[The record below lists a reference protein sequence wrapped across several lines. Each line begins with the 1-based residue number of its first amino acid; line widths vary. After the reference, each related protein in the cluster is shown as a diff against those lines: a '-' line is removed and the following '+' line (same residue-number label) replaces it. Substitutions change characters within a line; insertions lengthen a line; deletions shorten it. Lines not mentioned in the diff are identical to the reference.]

1 MKNFRIFVL
10 FLSIMCSFTIQAQ
23 VRLKELPPI
32 NSNEVEN
39 LLFGKSNLRK
49 VINLEKGWKVFPLDN
64 NEDAVNVNVPNN
76 FEGETTLV
84 YERVIN
90 FSTDEYNNFKL
101 RLHFLG
107 VNYYSEIL
115 INNFIILK
123 NSTDIPF
130 SIELP
135 KDLIKPNF
143 NNILTVKVT
152 HKLDSENTIPFKQ
165 RFLGPKNLGG
175 LIRNVLLE
183 FLPNRNVDL
192 TSYNYSFES
201 GSKVK
206 LNCTLKIDLNKPGKD
221 TTVQSNDYK
230 VIIALRN
237 KNNTIPDLR
246 AEHSVAFK
254 KSAYSSNF
262 SVELNN
268 PELWRPENPLFYF
281 ITVQLYNGSQLIDES
296 EKTVSFYNLSVS
308 DKKIVLNGSDYLL
321 NGTTYYISNS
331 YYGNIIS
338 LAKLKEE
345 LTAIKNI
352 GFNSIRFAKALPN
365 PLALRICEE
374 IGLFAFVELPV
385 NSLPGEY
392 LHNNA
397 FLGQAK
403 NYLNLYLEKYSLYSS
418 ICAFGAGS
426 SYLSD
431 SERNKKTIEIFS
443 DIIKSKFNKITFASF
458 VGFPTEK
465 IEGLDL
471 YGIELY
477 GKPIRSL
484 KDKFQNSFDKLGKS
498 RIFISEA
505 TYPVYNG
512 VSSGYVNEF
521 SSEGQAQ
528 YFSNLIDFTADNGIS
543 GYFINSVSDYA
554 GDFNSLFTSYNP
566 AKDYNIGILGKDKNE
581 FAIPYK
587 VVFSKLHDGEKV
599 TIPIGR
605 KKDDSKIFFILIAL
619 GLSVLM
625 AVLINTKRKFRE
637 DCSRALIR
645 PYNFFA
651 DIRDHRILSGVHAS
665 ILMMILLG
673 ALSLLLVIVLYYL
686 KSNILFEKIILSF
699 GSRRIASVISYLAWN
714 PLQAFV
720 ILFILLIIKSGVM
733 ALLIKTASFFIK
745 TKVSFQN
752 IMFMIIWAMLP
763 IVLLIPL
770 ELVLY
775 KVLTM
780 NIGNLYIYLFII
792 VYMLWI
798 LQRIMKGIYVIF
810 DVRPLPVYFYS
821 LLFIFLIAGCIIIY
835 YQFSNS
841 AIYFIIN
848 AFRQSALM

>member
-10 FLSIMCSFTIQAQ
+10 FLSLMCSFTIFSQ
-23 VRLKELPPI
+23 VKLKELPPS

-39 LLFGKSNLRK
+39 LLFGKSSLRK
-49 VINLEKGWKVFPLDN
+49 VINLGKGWKVFPLDN

-84 YERVIN
+84 YEKVIN
-90 FSTDEYNNFKL
+90 FTTEEYNNFKL

-115 INNFIILK
+115 INNFVILK

-130 SIELP
+130 SVDLP

-183 FLPNRNVDL
+183 FVPNRNVDL
-192 TSYNYSFES
+192 SYYNYSFETNN
-201 GSKVK
+201 KVK
-206 LNCTLKIDLNKPGKD
+206 LNCTIKIDLNKPGKD
-221 TTVQSNDYK
+221 STVQSNDYK
-230 VIIALRN
+230 IIITLRN
-237 KNNTIPDLR
+237 KNSINPDVR
-246 AEHSVAFK
+246 SEHLVAYK
-254 KSAYSSNF
+254 KSVYSADF
-262 SVELNN
+262 SVEINN
-268 PELWRPENPLFYF
+268 PELWRPENPLFYY
-281 ITVQLYNGSQLIDES
+281 ISVQLYNGNQLIDES
-296 EKTVSFYNLSVS
+296 EKTVSFYNLAVS
-308 DKKIVLNGSDYLL
+308 DKKIMLNGNDYLL

-338 LAKLKEE
+338 LSKLREE
-345 LTAIKNI
+345 LTSIKNF
-352 GFNSIRFAKALPN
+352 GFNAVRFAKALPN

-374 IGLFAFVELPV
+374 IGLFSFVELPV

-392 LHNNA
+392 LQNNA
-397 FLGQAK
+397 FIGQAK
-403 NYLNLYLEKYSLYSS
+403 NYLNLFLDKYSVYSS
-418 ICAFGAGS
+418 ICAFGVGS
-426 SYLSD
+426 SYVPD
-431 SERNKKTIEIFS
+431 SQNNKKTIELFS

-458 VGFPTEK
+458 VGFPKEK
-465 IEGLDL
+465 IEGIDL

-477 GKPIRSL
+477 GKSIRTV
-484 KDKFQNSFDKLGKS
+484 KDKFKDSFDALGKS

-505 TYPVYNG
+505 TYPVYKG

-528 YFSNLIDFTADNGIS
+528 YFSNLIDFAVDNGIC

-554 GDFNSLFTSYNP
+554 GDFNSLFTSYDP

-581 FAIPYK
+581 FSIPYK

-605 KKDDSKIFFILIAL
+605 QKDDSKIFFILISL

-637 DCSRALIR
+637 DCTRALIR

-651 DIRDHRILSGVHAS
+651 DIRDHRILSGLHAS
-665 ILMMILLG
+665 ILMVVLLG
-673 ALSLLLVIVLYYL
+673 ALSLLIAIVLYYL
-686 KSNILFEKIILSF
+686 KASILFEKIILAF

-720 ILFILLIIKSGVM
+720 ILFVLLIVKFGIAS
-733 ALLIKTASFFIK
+733 LLIKAASFFIK
-745 TKVSFQN
+745 TRVSLQN
-752 IMFMIIWAMLP
+752 IVFMIIWAMLP

-780 NIGNLYIYLFII
+780 NIGNLYIYLFIA

-798 LQRIMKGIYVIF
+798 LQRILKGIYVIF

-821 LLFIFLIAGCIIIY
+821 LLFIFLIAGGIIIY

-848 AFRQSALM
+848 AFRQAALM